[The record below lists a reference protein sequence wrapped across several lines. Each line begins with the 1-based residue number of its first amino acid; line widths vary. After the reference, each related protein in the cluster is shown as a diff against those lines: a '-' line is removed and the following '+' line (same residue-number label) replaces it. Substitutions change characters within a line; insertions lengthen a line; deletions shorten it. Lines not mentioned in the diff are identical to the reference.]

1 MTLAG
6 TSIGLTVSGSLTFQA
21 TNFTRTYTGTT
32 TFNATTTG
40 KTVTRNGVAF
50 GGDVTFNG
58 VGGEWT
64 LGSSFSCGGSTLTI
78 TNGTF
83 DTSASNFSV
92 LAGGFNSSSGTRTIN
107 FRNSIITFGGLG
119 QNTTLNSTGLTFI
132 AGNSTISFGSNHDL
146 RVTGGLTFYNAE
158 FLTTSSAFSI
168 TGANTFND
176 LTITRTGSSG
186 SVPVFFTGDQTI
198 NGIFEVNTVSPI
210 ARLTIASGSGNDT
223 YARGTTRTLTCASIA
238 AMTDVD
244 FSDIT
249 IAGAHGTLSGTR
261 LGDCNGNSNITFNAG
276 VNKYWNLAA
285 GGNWQST
292 AWALSAGGAVSVNN
306 FPLAQDTVILLNT
319 GLTAGQT
326 IFLGD
331 VYNIGTVDF
340 SARTNAVTCQ
350 FVNVG
355 SNFFGDFIY
364 GSGVTPT
371 GAVATVLVFA
381 NRSIKTI
388 NSAGKTFPQS
398 ITVDSPSGGI
408 QLVTNNLTLSST
420 QTTTLTQG
428 TLDLNN
434 LTLSTGLFSSTNS
447 NARTI
452 AFGTGKILCTSTA
465 TVWTTANAV
474 NLTTTGTQVVDVT
487 SVGSTAITVTPGL
500 SSEANSIS
508 FNFTGGTYALTFLTT
523 ANHLVRNVNFTGYAG
538 TWNATGS
545 NVIIYGDLTL
555 SSGMTL
561 TATTN
566 AMQFGATSG
575 TQQITTNTKT
585 LDFPITFNGVGGT
598 FQLQDALT
606 MGSTRTATLTNGTLD
621 LQTYTLSTGL
631 FSSNNSNI
639 RTLAFG
645 TGKIDVTGT
654 GTAWDALTATN
665 FSTSGSKTV
674 NFTSVG
680 STTITCNSG
689 LSEANAV
696 DFNVTGGTYQFRFG
710 YTSGISSVR
719 NLNFTGY
726 AGTWSGLLGDAYIYG
741 NLIMSATMLVGNSGS
756 KFFAATSGT
765 KTITS
770 NGVSLNLVEFAGVG
784 GTWQL
789 QDAMT
794 VTQSTGTKFVNGTVD
809 LNGKTLT
816 TSVAKTETGTK
827 NITFN
832 GGTIAITTASG
843 ISWYNNSPT
852 NFTTTA
858 GTGTGTI
865 SMTGA
870 TAKSFVGG
878 GSTYNCTINQGGAGD
893 LSITDSNTFN
903 NITNTT
909 QPASVIFSS
918 GQTNTFLSGFSL
930 SGTSGNLIT
939 IGSSASTNHTLS
951 KASGTVS
958 VSFCSI
964 SKSSG
969 TGGATWQALTING
982 NVDGGNNTGWDF
994 GAVSSTSNFLMF
1006 F

>member
-1 MTLAG
+1 VCNDFTASGLDGAMTLAG

-32 TFNATTTG
+32 TFNATTTS
-40 KTVTRNGVAF
+40 KTVTTNGVAF
-50 GGDVTFNG
+50 NGTVIFNG
-58 VGGEWT
+58 VGGGWT
-64 LGSSFSCGGSTLTI
+64 LGSAL
-78 TNGTF
+78 TNG
-83 DTSASNFSV
+83 
-92 LAGGFNSSSGTRTIN
+92 GG
-107 FRNSIITFGGLG
+107 
-119 QNTTLNSTGLTFI
+119 
-132 AGNSTISFGSNHDL
+132 
-146 RVTGGLTFYNAE
+146 
-158 FLTTSSAFSI
+158 
-168 TGANTFND
+168 
-176 LTITRTGSSG
+176 
-186 SVPVFFTGDQTI
+186 
-198 NGIFEVNTVSPI
+198 
-210 ARLTIASGSGNDT
+210 
-223 YARGTTRTLTCASIA
+223 
-238 AMTDVD
+238 
-244 FSDIT
+244 
-249 IAGAHGTLSGTR
+249 
-261 LGDCNGNSNITFNAG
+261 
-276 VNKYWNLAA
+276 
-285 GGNWQST
+285 QST
-292 AWALSAGGAVSVNN
+292 
-306 FPLAQDTVILLNT
+306 Q
-319 GLTAGQT
+319 LT
-326 IFLGD
+326 
-331 VYNIGTVDF
+331 N
-340 SARTNAVTCQ
+340 
-350 FVNVG
+350 
-355 SNFFGDFIY
+355 
-364 GSGVTPT
+364 
-371 GAVATVLVFA
+371 
-381 NRSIKTI
+381 
-388 NSAGKTFPQS
+388 
-398 ITVDSPSGGI
+398 
-408 QLVTNNLTLSST
+408 
-420 QTTTLTQG
+420 G
-428 TLDLNN
+428 TLDLSSY
-434 LTLSTGLFSSTNS
+434 TLSTGFFSSS
-447 NARTI
+447 NANTRTI
-452 AFGTGKILCTSTA
+452 AFSTGQITVSGTAA
-465 TVWTTANAV
+465 TIWTTSITTG
-474 NLTTTGTQVVDVT
+474 LTTTGTQVVNITNAT
-487 SVGSTAITVTPGL
+487 STSRTILSGSL
-500 SSEANSIS
+500 SEANSIS
-508 FNFTGGTYALTFLTT
+508 FNISGALGTVTILGTASETVRNLDFTGFGGTLSTT
-523 ANHLVRNVNFTGYAG
+523 STG
-538 TWNATGS
+538 T
-545 NVIIYGDLTL
+545 IYGNLKFV
-555 SSGMTL
+555 SGMTL
-561 TATTN
+561 TVSGG
-566 AMQFGATSG
+566 AMTFGATSG
-575 TQQITTNTKT
+575 TQQITSNTKT
-585 LDFPITFNGVGGT
+585 IDFPLTFNGVGGT